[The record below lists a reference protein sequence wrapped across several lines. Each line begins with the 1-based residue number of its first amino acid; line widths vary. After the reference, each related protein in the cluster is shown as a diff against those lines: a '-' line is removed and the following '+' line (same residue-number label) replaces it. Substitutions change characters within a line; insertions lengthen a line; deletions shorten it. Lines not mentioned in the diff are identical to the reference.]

1 MAVEII
7 ASEIMV
13 CTDCLEAIEF
23 TDEELGYTPNTLFR
37 QMERMLNVWPE
48 ASSAH
53 FVSDGSEPVTFSTSK
68 CEGCGSYMAGARH
81 GYSLLG

>member
-1 MAVEII
+1 MTVEII
-7 ASEIMV
+7 ATGIMV
-13 CTDCLEAIEF
+13 CTDCLEAIEY
-23 TDEELGYTPNTLFR
+23 TDEELRYTPNTLFL

-68 CEGCGSYMAGARH
+68 CEGCGSYMAGARY
-81 GYSLLG
+81 GYTLLG